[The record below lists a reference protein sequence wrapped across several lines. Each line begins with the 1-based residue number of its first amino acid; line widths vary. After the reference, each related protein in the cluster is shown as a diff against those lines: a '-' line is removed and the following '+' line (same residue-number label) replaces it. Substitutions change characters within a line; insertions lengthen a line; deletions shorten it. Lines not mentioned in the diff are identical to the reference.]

1 MTWRADAC
9 GNVTPP
15 QHTTAP
21 TETPRTLPV
30 PLSVPAPGAL
40 ITHKFLYAPSA
51 APRIERHAKCLLTAQ
66 QRGSVCVS
74 RGRGKAGETGE
85 TGGGLRQIDPG
96 ENMAR

>member
-1 MTWRADAC
+1 MHA
-9 GNVTPP
+9 VTLHLHNTP
-15 QHTTAP
+15 QHQRKP
-21 TETPRTLPV
+21 PRTLPV

-85 TGGGLRQIDPG
+85 TGGG
-96 ENMAR
+96 